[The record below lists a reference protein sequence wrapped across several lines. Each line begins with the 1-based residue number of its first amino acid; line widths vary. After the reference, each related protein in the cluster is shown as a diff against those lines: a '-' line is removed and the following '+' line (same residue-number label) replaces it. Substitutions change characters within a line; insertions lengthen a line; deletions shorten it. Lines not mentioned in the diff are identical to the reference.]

1 VKGAPV
7 HGEVAPGFEAVA
19 DEFRRNFARR
29 GELGAACA
37 VYHRGEKVVDLWGGY
52 RDRHR
57 TRSWLEDTLVVVYS
71 TSKGLSAVTVA
82 LARARGL
89 FDYDERVATYWP
101 EFAENGK
108 GEITV
113 RQLLAHEAGVAA
125 VDAPLTPRTL
135 ADPDAVAAAIAPQK
149 PNWPPGTRHGYHA
162 LSLGFYESELIRRTD
177 PQHRTLGRFFADE
190 IARPLGIE
198 FYFGVPPSVP
208 DERIAAIKGY
218 RRAEVLL
225 HVGPMPALM
234 IAGFARPKSLTYRAF
249 ANPRLRGAVDLDRPE
264 FRAVELPAATGV
276 GQARAIARVYG
287 ELAAGGGE
295 LGLDADTLAQLEA
308 PAVQP
313 PGGAADLVL
322 RVESAFSLGFLKPS
336 PRFRFGSSDRAYG
349 HTGAGGSFGLADP
362 DTELGFA
369 YTPNRLGF
377 HLRDDPREKPLR
389 DAAYRAVGAAPPR
402 DAAPAVRP
410 A

>member
-1 VKGAPV
+1 LTHSAV
-7 HGEVAPGFEAVA
+7 HGDVAPGFEAVA
-19 DEFRRNFARR
+19 DEFRRNFSERK
-29 GELGAACA
+29 ELGAACA
-37 VYHRGEKVVDLWGGY
+37 VHHRGEKVVDLWGGH

-71 TSKGLSAVTVA
+71 TSKGLSAVAVA
-82 LARARGL
+82 LARSRGL
-89 FDYDERVATYWP
+89 LDYDERVATYWP
-101 EFAENGK
+101 EFAQNGK
-108 GEITV
+108 DEVTV

-135 ADPDAVAAAIAPQK
+135 ADPDAVAAAIAPQR
-149 PNWPPGTRHGYHA
+149 PNWAPGTRHGYHA
-162 LSLGFYESELIRRTD
+162 LSLGFYESELIRRVD

-198 FYFGVPPSVP
+198 FYFGVPPGVP
-208 DERIAAIKGY
+208 DERIARIRGY

-225 HVGPMPALM
+225 HIGPMPAAMVL
-234 IAGFARPKSLTYRAF
+234 GFTRRSSLTFRAF
-249 ANPRLRGAVDLDRPE
+249 GNPRLRGATDLDRPE
-264 FRAVELPAATGV
+264 YRAVEIPAATGV
-276 GQARAIARVYG
+276 GQARAIAHVYG
-287 ELAAGGGE
+287 DLASGGSELGFDAGTLSELA
-295 LGLDADTLAQLEA
+295 A

-313 PGGAADLVL
+313 PGGATDLVL
-322 RVESAFSLGFLKPS
+322 RVEAAFSLGFLKPS
-336 PRFRFGSSDRAYG
+336 PLFPFGSTDRAFG
-349 HTGAGGSFGLADP
+349 HTGAGGSFGFADP

-389 DAAYRAVGAAPPR
+389 DAAYRAVGESPPR
-402 DAAPAVRP
+402 DTAPVARP